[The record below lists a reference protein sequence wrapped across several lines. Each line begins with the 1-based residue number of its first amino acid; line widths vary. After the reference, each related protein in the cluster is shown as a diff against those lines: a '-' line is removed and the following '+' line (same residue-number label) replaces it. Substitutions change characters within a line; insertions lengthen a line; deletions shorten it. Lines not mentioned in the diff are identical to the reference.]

1 MCALVCISGIILEEL
16 SVKQEE
22 RLLRLNEVDKV
33 VRRKKNR
40 GKIRNLKKGN
50 TWTRKQGR

>member
-1 MCALVCISGIILEEL
+1 MCALVCISGIILAEL